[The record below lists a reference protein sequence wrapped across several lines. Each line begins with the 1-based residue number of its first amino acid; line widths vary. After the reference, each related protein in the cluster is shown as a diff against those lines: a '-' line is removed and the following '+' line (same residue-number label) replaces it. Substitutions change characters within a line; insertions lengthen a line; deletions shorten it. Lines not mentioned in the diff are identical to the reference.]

1 MFCIEWIP
9 IPSLTETEKFRTLI
23 RDPKDIPILAAA
35 VSAKPDLFVTDD
47 KDFHT
52 PEVKK
57 LIPVYTATQ
66 ALNSL

>member
-1 MFCIEWIP
+1 MFSIEWIP
-9 IPSLTETEKFRTLI
+9 ISSSIETEKLKTLI

-35 VSAKPDLFVTDD
+35 VSAKPDLFVTGD